1 MELLCD
7 SHHGQF
13 IPQITARRLY
23 DAGWSGVELGDV
35 VELEAGPYDF
45 EWYWETWEGILNS
58 AQFKDE
64 NGNVWY
70 LHHDGDLFAATAS
83 DLEKMEDL
91 S

>member
-1 MELLCD
+1 
-7 SHHGQF
+7 
-13 IPQITARRLY
+13 
-23 DAGWSGVELGDV
+23 LGDV

>member
-13 IPQITARRLY
+13 IPQIMARRLY
-23 DAGWSGVELGDV
+23 DAGWTGIDFGDV

-45 EWYWETWEGILNS
+45 EWYWETWECILNN

-83 DLEKMEDL
+83 DLETMED
-91 S
+91 